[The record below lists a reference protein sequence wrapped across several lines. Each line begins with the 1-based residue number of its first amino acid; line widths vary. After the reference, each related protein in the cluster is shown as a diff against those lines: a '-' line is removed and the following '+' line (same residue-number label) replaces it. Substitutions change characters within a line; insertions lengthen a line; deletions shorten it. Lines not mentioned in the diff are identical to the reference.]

1 MANLGFSDVLASMLG
16 DPWLAGAG
24 DPREKEVGRV
34 KVKEEEERTW
44 SPFLLLESSWAYLS
58 FSSPYSAVFRFTKAK
73 N

>member
-1 MANLGFSDVLASMLG
+1 MANPGFSDVLASMLG

-24 DPREKEVGRV
+24 DPREKEVG

-58 FSSPYSAVFRFTKAK
+58 FSSPYSAVFRFTKVK